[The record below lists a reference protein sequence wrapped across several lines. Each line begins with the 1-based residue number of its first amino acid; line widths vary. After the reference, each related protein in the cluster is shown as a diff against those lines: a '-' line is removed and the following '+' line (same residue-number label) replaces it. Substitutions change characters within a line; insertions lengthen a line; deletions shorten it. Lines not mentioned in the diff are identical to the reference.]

1 MKMKNSV
8 TFNVDHSRLGRGVYL
23 SKIDVMSNVATVTLD
38 IRMRVPY
45 KEEGISNEEMH
56 TFEHCFATAVRDC
69 AENIENMAVAY
80 FGPMGCQTGY
90 YLVVNFADT
99 SEEKYFEIL
108 SKLLEDSCL
117 YIEKM
122 QEVPAKNALQCG
134 NYLTL
139 GDMDIAL
146 KAEKDLYALV
156 EEMKAQGDFHK
167 YVYLED

>member
-8 TFNVDHSRLGRGVYL
+8 TFNVDHSHMGRGVYL
-23 SKIDVMSNVATVTLD
+23 SKVDEIANVKTVTLD

-45 KEEGISNEEMH
+45 KEEAISNEELH
-56 TFEHCFATAVRDC
+56 TFEHCFATAVRDV

-90 YLVVNFADT
+90 YLVVNFANIE
-99 SEEKYFEIL
+99 EEKFFDIL
-108 SKLLEDSCL
+108 SNLLYESCK
-117 YIEKM
+117 YIENMK
-122 QEVPAKNALQCG
+122 EVPAKNALQCG

-146 KAEKDLYALV
+146 KAEKELLAVV
-156 EEMKAQGDFHK
+156 EEMKSNGNFHQ
-167 YVYLED
+167 YVYLEE

>member
-8 TFNVDHSRLGRGVYL
+8 TFNVDHSRMGRGVYL
-23 SKIDVMSNVATVTLD
+23 SKIDTMSNVDTVTLD

-45 KEEGISNEEMH
+45 KEAGISNEEMH
-56 TFEHCFATAVRDC
+56 TFEHCFATAVRDT

-90 YLVVNFADT
+90 YLVVNFMDT
-99 SEEKYFEIL
+99 AEEKYFEIL

-139 GDMDIAL
+139 GGMDIAL
-146 KAEKDLYALV
+146 KAEKDLLDLV